1 MRLLGLIILIVIV
14 VAVIKSGDKTADQSA
29 PSAVSSASTTTTEK
43 PKPKEKEI
51 IPSPGAGEEITP
63 TYYKQVH
70 DDALWV
76 CMKAV
81 ERSAKYDFR
90 WTKTLFGTQLPT
102 FDRWNK
108 HQRQDGHIL
117 LYGAEAE
124 AQNGFGNWVRV
135 NYRCE
140 FDPAAKK
147 VLDAQLSQGRLRD

>member
-76 CMKAV
+76 CMK
-81 ERSAKYDFR
+81 
-90 WTKTLFGTQLPT
+90 PT

-117 LYGAEAE
+117 LYGDEAE